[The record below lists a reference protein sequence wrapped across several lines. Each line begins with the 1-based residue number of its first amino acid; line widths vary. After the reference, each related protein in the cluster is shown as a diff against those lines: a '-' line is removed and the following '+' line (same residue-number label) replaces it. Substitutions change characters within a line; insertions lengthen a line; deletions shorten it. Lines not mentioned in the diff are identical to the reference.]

1 MKVDIVYGIKTQ
13 SKSILARYFLTFIP
27 FKIGLRPFIFFIQSN
42 SELKF
47 GSVLDFI
54 LNTYFTERHTL
65 QWLAVQPE
73 FLF

>member
-1 MKVDIVYGIKTQ
+1 M
-13 SKSILARYFLTFIP
+13 FIP

-54 LNTYFTERHTL
+54 LNTYFTETHTL